1 MMRPWAAATTDGSAA
16 MHARL
21 SVMTFMT
28 RMGVNKSELIERGFL

>member
-16 MHARL
+16 MRG